1 MAPQKQQ
8 TELGWLSRVAVM
20 ALSMKAAWKPKE
32 HTHSEAED
40 SAGGKEELS
49 PVEGQ
54 KLHPIP
60 RGLPM
65 SFLMRRQRLSHR
77 AL

>member
-40 SAGGKEELS
+40 SAGGQRGALS
-49 PVEGQ
+49 CRRTETAPHS
-54 KLHPIP
+54 K
-60 RGLPM
+60 RSPM